1 MDWWAEH
8 EFEGIRFVCTPAQ
21 HFSGRTGTNQTTLW
35 ASWVVD
41 SPNSKIYFSGVHNL
55 PEEAVQAGIDL
66 RAKQMIPIHWAMF
79 ELSLHDWDEPI
90 KRSQQAA
97 EELGMEL
104 MTPKLG
110 QVVDLAVKNQF
121 SHWWEQVQ

>member
-1 MDWWAEH
+1 
-8 EFEGIRFVCTPAQ
+8 
-21 HFSGRTGTNQTTLW
+21 
-35 ASWVVD
+35 
-41 SPNSKIYFSGVHNL
+41 
-55 PEEAVQAGIDL
+55 
-66 RAKQMIPIHWAMF
+66 MIPIHWAMF
-79 ELSLHDWDEPI
+79 ELSLHEWDEPI

-121 SHWWEQVQ
+121 SHWWDQVQ

>member
-1 MDWWAEH
+1 
-8 EFEGIRFVCTPAQ
+8 
-21 HFSGRTGTNQTTLW
+21 
-35 ASWVVD
+35 
-41 SPNSKIYFSGVHNL
+41 
-55 PEEAVQAGIDL
+55 
-66 RAKQMIPIHWAMF
+66 MF

-97 EELGMEL
+97 EQLGMEL

-110 QVVDLAVKNQF
+110 QVVDLTVKNQF

>member
-1 MDWWAEH
+1 
-8 EFEGIRFVCTPAQ
+8 
-21 HFSGRTGTNQTTLW
+21 
-35 ASWVVD
+35 
-41 SPNSKIYFSGVHNL
+41 
-55 PEEAVQAGIDL
+55 
-66 RAKQMIPIHWAMF
+66 MIPIHWAMF
-79 ELSLHDWDEPI
+79 ELSLHDWYEPI

-104 MTPKLG
+104 MTPKLV